1 MGLCGNFTI
10 SFIKR
15 QCSVI
20 FLICN
25 LNRTKCRCERYL
37 ISPFSITVES
47 HTKFIRIKDIIIST
61 EALQH
66 KKNYLFSKKCIGDS
80 MEKRHTDVVMYKQ
93 WICVDEHGNRPET
106 APHLNK

>member
-1 MGLCGNFTI
+1 MGLCGNFAI

-47 HTKFIRIKDIIIST
+47 HTKFIRIKDIIFST

-66 KKNYLFSKKCIGDS
+66 KKKLSVQQEMYREQYG
-80 MEKRHTDVVMYKQ
+80 EKTY
-93 WICVDEHGNRPET
+93 
-106 APHLNK
+106 

>member
-66 KKNYLFSKKCIGDS
+66 KKKLSVQQEMYREQYG
-80 MEKRHTDVVMYKQ
+80 EKTY
-93 WICVDEHGNRPET
+93 
-106 APHLNK
+106 

>member
-15 QCSVI
+15 QCSFI

-66 KKNYLFSKKCIGDS
+66 KKKLSVLQEMYRGQYG
-80 MEKRHTDVVMYKQ
+80 EKTY
-93 WICVDEHGNRPET
+93 
-106 APHLNK
+106 

>member
-66 KKNYLFSKKCIGDS
+66 KKKLSVLQEMYRG
-80 MEKRHTDVVMYKQ
+80 EKRHTDVVMYEQ

>member
-15 QCSVI
+15 QYSVI

-66 KKNYLFSKKCIGDS
+66 KKKLSVQQEMYREQYG
-80 MEKRHTDVVMYKQ
+80 EKTY
-93 WICVDEHGNRPET
+93 
-106 APHLNK
+106 

>member
-25 LNRTKCRCERYL
+25 QNRTKCRCERYL

-66 KKNYLFSKKCIGDS
+66 KKKLSVLQEMYRGQYG
-80 MEKRHTDVVMYKQ
+80 EKTY
-93 WICVDEHGNRPET
+93 
-106 APHLNK
+106 